1 MIVYLSKD
9 DILLSHC
16 CAVPAVVEY
25 MYRIYPEKDATE
37 NDYEYVPIMLPADF
51 FSGSNPQPSNIMSQ
65 QHTLQFDM
73 RTNPH
78 QQQQV
83 IVLEIIM
90 IVYFGFFFWFWCLTR
105 YLIGP
110 DVLIYQGYANFE
122 NWMTMVYV
130 PRFMIRSAY
139 YIRFCHVWHLNMLK
153 Y

>member
-1 MIVYLSKD
+1 MIVYLWKD

-16 CAVPAVVEY
+16 CAVLAVSEY

-90 IVYFGFFFWFWCLTR
+90 GDNFFF
-105 YLIGP
+105 
-110 DVLIYQGYANFE
+110 VLSFQDSVFE
-122 NWMTMVYV
+122 EG
-130 PRFMIRSAY
+130 
-139 YIRFCHVWHLNMLK
+139 
-153 Y
+153 